1 MPMKRPLVPLVC
13 AVFIGAFLSAALG
26 QTDEELRQI
35 YYRRDFVQMEKL
47 ARDGDVRAEA
57 WMGLMM
63 QQASRRAE
71 SKEWWGRA
79 AEKGNKWAIGSL
91 ASMHLMDKEDEKAAY
106 WYRRGAELGYP
117 ESQAGL
123 ASLLLQ
129 GRGVA
134 TNEEEAVRL
143 YKAAAAQGYPYA
155 YFPLA
160 QLYAAGRGTTR
171 DPIAAYTLLEIAE
184 VTIDPSQIKDLKAF
198 KSQVASGLS
207 AEQIAQASKRAR
219 EIRPDAFA
227 RRPWW

>member
-1 MPMKRPLVPLVC
+1 
-13 AVFIGAFLSAALG
+13 
-26 QTDEELRQI
+26 
-35 YYRRDFVQMEKL
+35 MEKL
-47 ARDGDVRAEA
+47 AREGDVRAEA

-71 SKEWWGRA
+71 SKEGWGRA

-117 ESQAGL
+117 ESQASL

-160 QLYAAGRGTTR
+160 QLYAAGRVGAR
-171 DPIAAYTLLEIAE
+171 SRRGLHAARNRRGYDRPKPNQGPE
-184 VTIDPSQIKDLKAF
+184 SF
-198 KSQVASGLS
+198 QVATCGWIVGRANCASQQKGAGDTAGRVCAAAVVVNAIVATTSG
-207 AEQIAQASKRAR
+207 
-219 EIRPDAFA
+219 DA
-227 RRPWW
+227 RRQSAAVGLA